1 MTLPSFL
8 RIDVY
13 GWISQEGFS
22 NWHKIQDFGCGGR
35 EVAEATGL
43 NPAFDLISGEH
54 LGNQMREENS
64 F

>member
-1 MTLPSFL
+1 MTLPSLL

-13 GWISQEGFS
+13 GWISREEVFS
-22 NWHKIQDFGCGGR
+22 CHKIQDFGCGGR
-35 EVAEATGL
+35 AVAEATGL